1 MSNSSF
7 WYDNKYNSL
16 DDDSKPTVADDN
28 MEKAAL
34 QRAIANFVSITT
46 GTSIPVKYN
55 TKDSSYTDGQTVVLA
70 GNLNEKNFD
79 HVVGL
84 ALHEASHVLLTDF
97 NVLSTI
103 DPYNVPFQVTEP
115 VDLVH
120 TKYFLE
126 NGSNLAPAAKY
137 ASAKIKDLINI
148 IEDRRIDYHIFKN
161 APGYKGYYHS
171 MYKKYFNA
179 KAIDKALKN
188 NTKVEETWNDYMFHL
203 INMTN
208 ANRNIDAL
216 PLLRTIYKLI
226 DLNNINRLKTTESVK
241 QLAVEV
247 FMLIENSLPKPDSD
261 SSEDEQQSQQSD
273 QSQDGDSDDSSSSN
287 QEQSGSEQSDSDDS
301 SSSNQDQS
309 DSDDADSDSDN
320 DAESSTLSSDDAKQA
335 KDEAKLSKAIQAQKD
350 FLDGNVK
357 KSKMSKNKAETV
369 NTLASTPIS
378 EYQTETG
385 RYSSIKTIVIEKI
398 SKSLIDTST
407 IDCLRSTQW
416 QNDGMVEAVNKG
428 LRLGKA
434 LGNKLQIRNRE
445 TVDHQVRQ
453 RKGKVDGRAL
463 SRLGFDDP
471 TVFANTIISHH
482 KDENLH
488 ISIDAS
494 GSMSGDRI
502 ENTFT
507 ATAAL
512 AQALKM
518 TNNMHLTVSIR
529 SEKWNRKGH
538 SNPLVVMIY
547 DSKVDTINHIQSLW
561 PSVRCCS
568 NTPEGFC
575 YPSLMKYL
583 KPNTTFINFSDGLP
597 GTSYSNWRDAM
608 QLTKTNVAK
617 ITKAGHTILSYF
629 IGDTPSDNSKSLM
642 ESFSTMYGPA
652 SQFIDVNNI
661 QQLANSFNKH
671 WAKAA

>member
-16 DDDSKPTVADDN
+16 DDDSKPSVADDN

-46 GTSIPVKYN
+46 GANIPVKYN
-55 TKDSSYTDGQTVVLA
+55 TKDSSYTDGKTVYLG
-70 GNLNEKNFD
+70 GNLSEKNFD

-97 NVLSTI
+97 NILSTI
-103 DPYNVPFQVTEP
+103 DPYNVPFQESEP

-120 TKYFLE
+120 TKYFIE
-126 NGSNLAPAAKY
+126 NEKYLTPAAKY

-179 KAIDKALKN
+179 KVIDKALKN

-216 PLLRTIYKLI
+216 PLLRTIYKMI

-241 QLAVEV
+241 QLAIEV

-261 SSEDEQQSQQSD
+261 SSEDEQQSQQSG

-287 QEQSGSEQSDSDDS
+287 QEQSGSEQSDSDE
-301 SSSNQDQS
+301 
-309 DSDDADSDSDN
+309 ADSDSDD
-320 DAESSTLSSDDAKQA
+320 DAEASTLASDDMKQA
-335 KDEAKLSKAIQAQKD
+335 KDAAKLEKAIQAQKN

-357 KSKMSKNKAETV
+357 KSKMSKDKAQTV
-369 NTLASTPIS
+369 DTLAKTPIS

-385 RYSSIKTIVIEKI
+385 HLAYVKTVVIEKI
-398 SKSLIDTST
+398 SKSLIDTGT

-416 QNDGMVEAVNKG
+416 QNDGMTEAVNKG

-494 GSMSGDRI
+494 GSMSGTRI
-502 ENTFT
+502 QNTIT

-561 PSVRCCS
+561 PSIRCCS

-597 GTSYSNWRDAM
+597 GTNYSGCREAG
-608 QLTKTNVAK
+608 QVTKANVAK
-617 ITKAGHTILSYF
+617 LTKAGHNILSYF
-629 IGDTPSDNSKSLM
+629 IGEPNSDYAKSHM

>member
-16 DDDSKPTVADDN
+16 DDDSTPTVADDN

-46 GTSIPVKYN
+46 GANIPVKFN
-55 TKDSSYTDGQTVVLA
+55 TKDSSYTDGQTVVLG
-70 GNLNEKNFD
+70 GNINEKNFD

-84 ALHEASHVLLTDF
+84 ALHEASHVSLTDF

-103 DPYNVPFQVTEP
+103 DPYNVPFQQSEP

-120 TKYFLE
+120 TKYFIE
-126 NGSNLAPAAKY
+126 NEKYTIPAAQY

-179 KAIDKALKN
+179 KVIDKALKN

-216 PLLRTIYKLI
+216 PLLRTIYTMI

-241 QLAVEV
+241 QLAIEV
-247 FMLIENSLPKPDSD
+247 FMLIENSLSKPEDD

-301 SSSNQDQS
+301 SSSNQEQS
-309 DSDDADSDSDN
+309 GSDEADSDSDN
-320 DAESSTLSSDDAKQA
+320 DAESSTLASDDMKQA
-335 KDEAKLSKAIQAQKD
+335 RDAAKLEKAIQAQKN

-357 KSKMSKNKAETV
+357 KSKLSKDKAETL
-369 NTLASTPIS
+369 NTLANTPIS

-385 RYSSIKTIVIEKI
+385 RFSHVKTIVIEKL
-398 SKSLIDTST
+398 SKSLIDTNT
-407 IDCLRSTQW
+407 IDCLRSTQY
-416 QNDGMVEAVNKG
+416 QNPDMVEAVNKG

-502 ENTFT
+502 ENTIT

-518 TNNMHLTVSIR
+518 TNNMHLTVSVR
-529 SEKWNRKGH
+529 SEKWNHKGH
-538 SNPLVVMIY
+538 SNPLVVMVY
-547 DSKVDTINHIQSLW
+547 DSKTDTINHIQSLW
-561 PSVRCCS
+561 PSIRCCS

-575 YPSLMKYL
+575 FPSIMKYL

-597 GTSYSNWRDAM
+597 GTSYSRGNEAI
-608 QLTKTNVAK
+608 QVTQKNATKL
-617 ITKAGHTILSYF
+617 IKAGHSILSYF
-629 IGDTPSDNSKSLM
+629 IGEADCPYNSSQM
-642 ESFSTMYGPA
+642 QRFSTMYGTA

-661 QQLANSFNKH
+661 QQLANTFNKH
-671 WAKAA
+671 WSKAA